1 MRKLTNPITSHPSP
15 AESKGVNGGYASHL
29 VWDSRF
35 VFPIPDGLAPE
46 HAGPL
51 LCAGATVYTAL
62 ANNNV
67 RPHHRVAVVGIGGL
81 VRVCV
86 CWCVIQS
93 TLDTCC
99 CCCRVCHDITR
110 LLGVCMCRGISAF
123 NSQRYQGSG
132 AGVALV
138 VSNPSLTPC
147 CVLTAVPIPR
157 TYTGVGLPC
166 DCHFTFGEQGAA
178 GSRHGGSCLCQH
190 PRRPQAQGSG
200 RV

>member
-1 MRKLTNPITSHPSP
+1 MSLPCHAQGCGSTLRELTNPITSHPSP

-86 CWCVIQS
+86 V
-93 TLDTCC
+93 
-99 CCCRVCHDITR
+99 VCHPI
-110 LLGVCMCRGISAF
+110 
-123 NSQRYQGSG
+123 
-132 AGVALV
+132 
-138 VSNPSLTPC
+138 NP
-147 CVLTAVPIPR
+147 
-157 TYTGVGLPC
+157 
-166 DCHFTFGEQGAA
+166 
-178 GSRHGGSCLCQH
+178 
-190 PRRPQAQGSG
+190 
-200 RV
+200 